1 MLYELRRYDVAP
13 TKLPALLDRFGSFTV
28 NKWKEYG
35 FRLIGFWTPIFG
47 EKSNQ
52 LIYIWGWE
60 SLEERA
66 KKNAAWRADP
76 ERAKKWA
83 ETEKDGPLVNR
94 VHNQLMEPTAYSQ
107 MDKGQAYGPPVAG
120 RKPYIFELRE
130 YHAMPQKI
138 QNITDRFGGFTCD
151 AFAKHGF
158 RQVGYWRNII
168 GANDHQLIY
177 LLAWESLDERMTKFD
192 GFAKDPERARVFG
205 ESEKN
210 GPIVA
215 QVTTTVMRPTAFSPM
230 Q

>member
-28 NKWKEYG
+28 HKWKEYG
-35 FRLIGFWTPIFG
+35 FRLIGFWQPIFG

-52 LIYIWGWE
+52 LVYIWGWE
-60 SLEERA
+60 SFEERA

-83 ETEKDGPLVNR
+83 ETEQQGPLVNR
-94 VHNQLMEPTAYSQ
+94 VYNQLMEPTAYSQ
-107 MDKGQAYGPPVAG
+107 MDKGVAYGPPASG

-130 YHAMPQKI
+130 YQAMPQKI

-151 AFAKHGF
+151 AFTKHGF
-158 RQVGYWRNII
+158 RQVGYWRNVM

-177 LLAWESLDERMTKFD
+177 LLAWESLDERLAKFD
-192 GFAKDPERARVFG
+192 TFAKDPERVRVFG
-205 ESEKN
+205 ESEKS
-210 GPIVA
+210 GPIVE

>member
-35 FRLIGFWTPIFG
+35 FRLIGFWTPVFA

-60 SLEERA
+60 SLEERT

-83 ETEKDGPLVNR
+83 ENEKDGPLVNR

-120 RKPYIFELRE
+120 RKPYLFELRE

-158 RQVGYWRNII
+158 RQVGYWRNVI

-192 GFAKDPERARVFG
+192 GFAKDPERARVFA

-215 QVTTTVMRPTAFSPM
+215 NVTTTVMRPTAFSPM